1 MKQLSIK
8 KTFKLVLS
16 LIVLRLNKH
25 ALFSC
30 CIYNKKNES
39 ERCINQYKL
48 LNELFPYL
56 QDKINCY
63 GSFNQ
68 KEGFLEC
75 TINKS

>member
-1 MKQLSIK
+1 MI
-8 KTFKLVLS
+8 
-16 LIVLRLNKH
+16 
-25 ALFSC
+25 C
-30 CIYNKKNES
+30 CIHNKKNES

>member
-1 MKQLSIK
+1 MP
-8 KTFKLVLS
+8 
-16 LIVLRLNKH
+16 
-25 ALFSC
+25 C

-48 LNELFPYL
+48 FNELFPYL
-56 QDKINCY
+56 QVM
-63 GSFNQ
+63 NQ